1 MLSRNFTALELQ
13 FHQFNNWHWY
23 VLLHNINDLPDAS
36 SSHIADIV
44 GMKNQ
49 EKILRSQ
56 HFTRPNTKLSPCWKY
71 KEKSC
76 NEVFLHQKIAKD
88 FNCQVPILYTG
99 MHLDS
104 LDLEDLPICNKTVSL
119 HMMLMDTKDSTCSKS
134 IPCEHTGGFFLWFW
148 LAHILFPE
156 SSWHRITVLLTFFK
170 AE

>member
-1 MLSRNFTALELQ
+1 MIVLSRNFTALELQ

-56 HFTRPNTKLSPCWKY
+56 HFTRPNTKQSPCWKY
-71 KEKSC
+71 KEKTC

-88 FNCQVPILYTG
+88 FDCQVPILYTG

-104 LDLEDLPICNKTVSL
+104 LELEDLPICNKNVTL
-119 HMMLMDTKDSTCSKS
+119 HMISMDTRLGNCDSLEPLRRFIIDSTEMAIMQDTLI
-134 IPCEHTGGFFLWFW
+134 IP
-148 LAHILFPE
+148 
-156 SSWHRITVLLTFFK
+156 
-170 AE
+170 